1 PAMPRRPGNSRDSTP
16 LGYGSAAG
24 GRTPAATATRRG
36 SRRSRRPEARSP
48 PVSLPARAPRHPA
61 ARRRRRAR
69 PPRAPP
75 HFSSRRA
82 RPAAA
87 LDSAGAPRRTAQCVH
102 AAEERCPRASAV
114 ARPAST
120 APGPGQGRRLPGT
133 SSAAARP
140 TGATPVRLARARL
153 VEPPAPAQ
161 CRQRSGAFDLGH
173 AWHPVVRLG
182 ARCASGLAQPASAGG
197 GGTREILATARP
209 QRESAAPYD
218 LLLLVMEVVASGG

>member
-1 PAMPRRPGNSRDSTP
+1 MCCCRCCFFFS
-16 LGYGSAAG
+16 
-24 GRTPAATATRRG
+24 
-36 SRRSRRPEARSP
+36 SRRRHTRWNCEWSSDVCSSDLRPQARSP
-48 PVSLPARAPRHPA
+48 PVSLPARAPRYPA
-61 ARRRRRAR
+61 ARRRRRAQ

-87 LDSAGAPRRTAQCVH
+87 LDSAAAPRRTAPCVH

-120 APGPGQGRRLPGT
+120 APGPGQGQRLPGT
-133 SSAAARP
+133 SPAAARP

-161 CRQRSGAFDLGH
+161 YRQRSVAFDLGH
-173 AWHPVVRLG
+173 ARSPVVRLG
-182 ARCASGLAQPASAGG
+182 AGG
-197 GGTREILATARP
+197 GCTREILATARS
-209 QRESAAPYD
+209 QRESAGAARKVAPQRNFVVLD
-218 LLLLVMEVVASGG
+218 GALRPVVARDGARG